1 MSEPFNA
8 ETAGNA
14 AEIEMQFAVKTV
26 EHLEAYQ
33 KLITSIPPNKLK
45 LTPIDDEIHAHF
57 LDIFPEFKFDEAIRD
72 LDESQMKSVKGKER
86 WRSFIMPYEKK
97 LTDYNFGTLVRKDA
111 HKLYDEDNAILVTR
125 VQFFA
130 IEIARNRAG
139 LNDKVYEQA
148 QAAKQS

>member
-45 LTPIDDEIHAHF
+45 LTP
-57 LDIFPEFKFDEAIRD
+57 
-72 LDESQMKSVKGKER
+72 
-86 WRSFIMPYEKK
+86 
-97 LTDYNFGTLVRKDA
+97 
-111 HKLYDEDNAILVTR
+111 
-125 VQFFA
+125 
-130 IEIARNRAG
+130 
-139 LNDKVYEQA
+139 
-148 QAAKQS
+148 